1 MKELKEY
8 LDSKIGKSNN
18 KNLKVLN
25 KFFSISQLDR
35 LKDRTIAVVGT
46 NGKTST
52 ARFIYQILSEQ
63 QYSSLLFTSPHL
75 VNFVERI
82 RTNNDADFD
91 LYLNDI
97 REFEETTNTTL
108 GYFETLFLL
117 ASICFLESELDF
129 FICEAGIGGVLDTTS
144 IIQSKNVVL
153 TNIGEDHQDLLG
165 YKDIDVLNQ
174 KIFVSSNINNLF
186 IGDLSNELIE
196 TVEKNYKHFKS
207 SYYLKDYSRS
217 FNIQIEDLNT
227 NQKNYMLALKTVTS
241 LLDCNINKNFFDSD
255 LYSIEGRFEVINKNP
270 VKILDGAHNLE
281 GVIHLLKDYEKQ
293 YNSKNTYL
301 YLGFKTGKD
310 LETIFNFLNSKKD
323 YKVNLIEENTFFNQ
337 QSPNDFKYFL
347 DNKSIDYKIVTLDS
361 FSLNKNPSI
370 LLGSLY
376 LIGEYKKRKQT

>member
-1 MKELKEY
+1 LKELKEY

-207 SYYLKDYSRS
+207 
-217 FNIQIEDLNT
+217 
-227 NQKNYMLALKTVTS
+227 KN
-241 LLDCNINKNFFDSD
+241 
-255 LYSIEGRFEVINKNP
+255 
-270 VKILDGAHNLE
+270 
-281 GVIHLLKDYEKQ
+281 
-293 YNSKNTYL
+293 
-301 YLGFKTGKD
+301 
-310 LETIFNFLNSKKD
+310 
-323 YKVNLIEENTFFNQ
+323 
-337 QSPNDFKYFL
+337 
-347 DNKSIDYKIVTLDS
+347 
-361 FSLNKNPSI
+361 
-370 LLGSLY
+370 
-376 LIGEYKKRKQT
+376 